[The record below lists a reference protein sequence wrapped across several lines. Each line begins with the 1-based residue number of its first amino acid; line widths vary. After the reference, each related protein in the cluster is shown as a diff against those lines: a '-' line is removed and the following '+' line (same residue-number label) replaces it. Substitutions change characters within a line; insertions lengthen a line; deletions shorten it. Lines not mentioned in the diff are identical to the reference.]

1 MMEKMEK
8 LILGAHDLGLE
19 LTAKHL
25 AAFEL
30 YRRELQA
37 WNQRMNLTAIDD
49 TEGILV
55 RHFLDSLSCVLAFRQ
70 PEAGRSAAG
79 ARLIDIGA
87 GAGFPGIPLK
97 IVCPTI
103 QLTLV
108 EATAKKAGFL
118 EHLQAQLELDGVTV
132 INARAE
138 ELGQD
143 PAHRERYDWA
153 VARAVAEMSVL
164 AEYLLPLVH
173 VGGHCLAQKGE
184 KAAAE
189 ATAAESAINLL
200 GGRLIKLVP
209 VELRGLAE
217 TRFLVLVNKV
227 APTPAKYPRRPG
239 MPSKRPIT

>member
-1 MMEKMEK
+1 MDK
-8 LILGAHDLGLE
+8 LVLGARHLGLE
-19 LTAKHL
+19 LTARQL
-25 AAFEL
+25 TAFDR

-37 WNQRMNLTAIDD
+37 WNERINLTAIDD

-70 PEAGRSAAG
+70 SETGRPATG
-79 ARLIDIGA
+79 TRLIDVGA
-87 GAGFPGIPLK
+87 GAGFPGVPLK
-97 IVCPTI
+97 IVCPNI

-108 EATAKKAGFL
+108 EATAKKIQFL
-118 EHLQAQLELDGVTV
+118 EHLREQLALNGITV

-138 ELGQD
+138 ALGQD

-153 VARAVAEMSVL
+153 VARAVAEMPVL
-164 AEYLLPLVH
+164 AEYLLPLVR
-173 VGGHCLAQKGE
+173 VGGYCLAQKGE

-200 GGRLIKLVP
+200 GGRLARLMP

-217 TRFLVLVNKV
+217 TRFLVLVKKV
-227 APTPAKYPRRPG
+227 APTPVKYPRRPG
-239 MPSKRPIT
+239 MPGKRPIA